1 MKIQNSSIVMAGES
15 KYSESYTKE
24 VTLQSWL
31 GKNVAGK
38 PTLSLENADI
48 LDLSDSIKGLQSPA
62 AKVHQSQEVSLDM
75 SEEDRR
81 KLDLLLIMLEAITG
95 KKMRFFVPKKIIL
108 NDPSNLPFSSTR
120 IPNQNWGIIF
130 ESKEQYIEE
139 QSMSFSAQGQVTTT
153 DGKTINLQLQ
163 LNMSRS
169 FAYQNNIS
177 FRAGGAVTID
187 PLVINLGVSSAQ
199 LTEQKYVFDIDCDG
213 KTELI
218 SFLAPGSG
226 FIALDKNQDGI
237 INDGSELFGT
247 KSGDGFADLAV
258 YDSDNNG
265 WIDENDPIY
274 SMLRIWTKNEKGE
287 DVLFALGEIGIGA
300 IYLGNVATNFSLKDA
315 SNQSLGE
322 IRKTGIYLNE
332 NGTVGT
338 LQHVDLTI

>member
-153 DGKTINLQLQ
+153 DG
-163 LNMSRS
+163 
-169 FAYQNNIS
+169 
-177 FRAGGAVTID
+177 
-187 PLVINLGVSSAQ
+187 
-199 LTEQKYVFDIDCDG
+199 
-213 KTELI
+213 
-218 SFLAPGSG
+218 
-226 FIALDKNQDGI
+226 
-237 INDGSELFGT
+237 
-247 KSGDGFADLAV
+247 
-258 YDSDNNG
+258 
-265 WIDENDPIY
+265 
-274 SMLRIWTKNEKGE
+274 
-287 DVLFALGEIGIGA
+287 
-300 IYLGNVATNFSLKDA
+300 
-315 SNQSLGE
+315 
-322 IRKTGIYLNE
+322 
-332 NGTVGT
+332 
-338 LQHVDLTI
+338 